1 MRSAGAVRCMR
12 RLSVKL
18 MLPIFQSQF
27 PIGCAEDRA
36 TLAIGN
42 IGTGNTITLATF
54 HIVSID
60 FGLRRNAFSPMYRMP
75 FLSIHGFSKASPVMT
90 TLRKESRTWRREYVS
105 CLRFSASGMENADW
119 KIWGHTLWG
128 N

>member
-42 IGTGNTITLATF
+42 IGTGNTTTLATLKTSTQIHDEDF
-54 HIVSID
+54 LGGYRWWIVEKLINHPS
-60 FGLRRNAFSPMYRMP
+60 
-75 FLSIHGFSKASPVMT
+75 
-90 TLRKESRTWRREYVS
+90 
-105 CLRFSASGMENADW
+105 
-119 KIWGHTLWG
+119 
-128 N
+128 